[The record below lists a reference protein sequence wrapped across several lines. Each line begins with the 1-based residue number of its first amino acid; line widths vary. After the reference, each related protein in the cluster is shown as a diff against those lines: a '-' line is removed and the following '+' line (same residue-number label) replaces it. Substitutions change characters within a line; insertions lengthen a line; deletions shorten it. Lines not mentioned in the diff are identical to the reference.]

1 MDKSAVAAE
10 LLRRGVPPEE
20 IAKRGFP
27 EVAQMGRTGMIA
39 PRLDAP
45 DKIALRSAYVKDY
58 DKISK
63 RREDLGRH
71 YEATS
76 NLDRFHNLNH
86 QTGTGGVLNNI
97 PFVKDA
103 VEALNPAV
111 REMSGIASVLQG
123 KARPAD
129 SGSTSDFEQR
139 LYRQGV
145 PSPEKPG
152 PVNESIINYQKGVLA
167 EESDRTAFDE
177 EFLRRNGS
185 LSGSQEAW
193 ARFVTANPYVVT
205 DPHGH
210 ARLNKQRTDWRVH
223 FGLSKAQPKAA
234 GGGADPLRGIR
245 EGQIV
250 EQDGVRYKR
259 VGSSMVP
266 VK

>member
-1 MDKSAVAAE
+1 MDKSAIAAE
-10 LLRRGVPPEE
+10 LLRRGVAPDE
-20 IAKRGFP
+20 IARRGFP

-45 DKIALRSAYVKDY
+45 DKVALRSAYVKDY
-58 DKISK
+58 DKLSK
-63 RREDLGRH
+63 RREDLGRY
-71 YEATS
+71 YETTS
-76 NLDRFHNLNH
+76 NLDRFHTLNH
-86 QTGTGGVLNNI
+86 QTGTGGILNNI

-103 VEALNPAV
+103 VEALNPSV
-111 REMSGIASVLQG
+111 REMSGIASGLQG
-123 KARPAD
+123 KARPAG
-129 SGSTSDFEQR
+129 SGATSDFEQR

-177 EFLRRNGS
+177 EFMRRNGS

-193 ARFVTANPYVVT
+193 ARYVARNPYTVS

-210 ARLNKQRTDWRVH
+210 ARLNPNRADWRVH
-223 FGLSKAQPKAA
+223 FGLQKPQPKAA
-234 GGGADPLRGIR
+234 PGGDPLKGIR
-245 EGQIV
+245 QGQIV
-250 EQDGVRYKR
+250 EQGGQRYKR
-259 VGSSMVP
+259 VGNQMVP